1 MRLFHQGGI
10 LRHAYRI
17 SAMSFAEPSTSNE
30 PACADPR
37 KMTRGEL
44 LTLGLPRLAYLRCGT
59 IDGQPAYA
67 LHAADGTAM
76 AIVEDIE
83 VAIDLASE
91 KDMLF
96 VSVH

>member
-1 MRLFHQGGI
+1 
-10 LRHAYRI
+10 
-17 SAMSFAEPSTSNE
+17 MSFAEPSTSFE
-30 PACADPR
+30 PECADPR
-37 KMTRGEL
+37 QMTRGEL
-44 LTLGLPRLAYLRCGT
+44 LRLGLPRLAYLRCGM

-76 AIVEDIE
+76 AVVEDIE
-83 VAIDLASE
+83 VAIDIASE

>member
-1 MRLFHQGGI
+1 MR
-10 LRHAYRI
+10 
-17 SAMSFAEPSTSNE
+17 SAESSSSIEPVS
-30 PACADPR
+30 ADPR
-37 KMTRGEL
+37 RMTQGEL
-44 LTLGLPRLAYLRCGT
+44 LQLGLPRLAYLRCGT

-91 KDMLF
+91 NDMLF

>member
-1 MRLFHQGGI
+1 
-10 LRHAYRI
+10 
-17 SAMSFAEPSTSNE
+17 MSFAEPNASTE
-30 PACADPR
+30 PDCADPR
-37 KMTRGEL
+37 QMTRSEL
-44 LTLGLPRLAYLRCGT
+44 LRLGLPRLAYLRCGT

-76 AIVEDIE
+76 AVVEDIE

-91 KDMLF
+91 KNMLF

>member
-1 MRLFHQGGI
+1 
-10 LRHAYRI
+10 
-17 SAMSFAEPSTSNE
+17 MSFADTSSSTE
-30 PACADPR
+30 LDYADPR
-37 KMTRGEL
+37 QMTRSEL
-44 LTLGLPRLAYLRCGT
+44 LRLGLPRLAYLRCGT

-76 AIVEDIE
+76 AVVDDIE

-91 KDMLF
+91 RDMLF